1 MHLKIDGRYMK
12 QGWLIVN
19 EYLDTEKF
27 LEIRKLFLSG
37 AEKKNVKLTVY
48 TNADFAVDLS
58 GAVVKSRAFDE
69 GEPEFIIFYD
79 KDITLAAALEK
90 MGYRLYNSAD
100 AISVCDSKV
109 KTAER
114 IAKYNLNC
122 RGDEAKILMPKTYK
136 VPFSYENIGIKD
148 SYSFEFLEFVERDLG
163 GTCSIGG
170 STFCNDE
177 RGGECGTEDRTLA
190 CAYPIVIKE
199 SNSSFGMGVHLA
211 GSREEAVK
219 LICEYGNKECI
230 IQEYLS
236 YSSGRDYRLQMVSD
250 KCVCAMMRSN
260 ENDFRANITNGGKMS
275 EYKPTD
281 EDLSLARNVMK
292 CLKLDFAGIDI
303 MHDKSG
309 RAVFLEAN
317 SNAHFKNIYDLT
329 GINTAEKM
337 IEYIVAKD

>member
-79 KDITLAAALEK
+79 KDITLASALEK

-100 AISVCDSKV
+100 AIDVCDSKV
-109 KTAER
+109 KTAEK
-114 IAKYNLNC
+114 IAEYNLNC
-122 RGDEAKILMPKTYK
+122 KDDEAKILMPKTYK

-148 SYSFEFLEFVERDLG
+148 SYSFDFLEYVEKDL
-163 GTCSIGG
+163 C
-170 STFCNDE
+170 E
-177 RGGECGTEDRTLA
+177 AGEGALSG
-190 CAYPIVIKE
+190 AYPMVIKE

-329 GINTAEKM
+329 GINAAEKM

>member
-100 AISVCDSKV
+100 AIDVCDSKV
-109 KTAER
+109 KTAEK
-114 IAKYNLNC
+114 IAEYNLNC
-122 RGDEAKILMPKTYK
+122 KDDEAKILMPKTYK
-136 VPFSYENIGIKD
+136 VPFTYENIGIKD
-148 SYSFEFLEFVERDLG
+148 SYSFDFLDYVEKDLCEAG
-163 GTCSIGG
+163 K
-170 STFCNDE
+170 
-177 RGGECGTEDRTLA
+177 GELSG
-190 CAYPIVIKE
+190 AYPMVIKE

-337 IEYIVAKD
+337 IEYIVGKAE

>member
-1 MHLKIDGRYMK
+1 MK

-79 KDITLAAALEK
+79 KDIALAAALEK

-100 AISVCDSKV
+100 AIDVCDSKV
-109 KTAER
+109 KTATR
-114 IAKYNLNC
+114 ISEYNLNC

-136 VPFSYENIGIKD
+136 VPFTYENIGIKD
-148 SYSFEFLEFVERDLG
+148 SYSFDFLDYVEKDLCEAG
-163 GTCSIGG
+163 EGTLS
-170 STFCNDE
+170 D
-177 RGGECGTEDRTLA
+177 
-190 CAYPIVIKE
+190 AYPMVIKE

-309 RAVFLEAN
+309 RVVFLEAN

-329 GINTAEKM
+329 GVNAAEKM
-337 IEYIVAKD
+337 IEYIVGKN

>member
-100 AISVCDSKV
+100 AIDVCDSKV
-109 KTAER
+109 KTAEK
-114 IAKYNLNC
+114 IAEYNLNC
-122 RGDEAKILMPKTYK
+122 KDDEAKILMPKTYK
-136 VPFSYENIGIKD
+136 VPFTYENIGIKD
-148 SYSFEFLEFVERDLG
+148 SYSFDFLDYVEKDLCEAG
-163 GTCSIGG
+163 K
-170 STFCNDE
+170 
-177 RGGECGTEDRTLA
+177 GELSG
-190 CAYPIVIKE
+190 AYPMVIKE

-281 EDLSLARNVMK
+281 EDWSLARNVMK

-329 GINTAEKM
+329 GINAAEKM

>member
-1 MHLKIDGRYMK
+1 MHLKTDGRYMK

-69 GEPEFIIFYD
+69 GEPQFIIFYD
-79 KDITLAAALEK
+79 KDIALASALEK

-100 AISVCDSKV
+100 AIDVCDSKV
-109 KTAER
+109 KTATR
-114 IAKYNLNC
+114 ISEYNLNC
-122 RGDEAKILMPKTYK
+122 KDDEAKILMPKTYK
-136 VPFSYENIGIKD
+136 VPFTYENIGIKD
-148 SYSFEFLEFVERDLG
+148 SYSFDFLEYVEKDL
-163 GTCSIGG
+163 C
-170 STFCNDE
+170 E
-177 RGGECGTEDRTLA
+177 AGEGALSD
-190 CAYPIVIKE
+190 AYPMVIKE

-309 RAVFLEAN
+309 RTVFLEAN

-329 GINTAEKM
+329 GINAAEKM
-337 IEYIVAKD
+337 IEYIVGKV

>member
-1 MHLKIDGRYMK
+1 MHLKTDGRYMK

-79 KDITLAAALEK
+79 KDIALAAALEK

-100 AISVCDSKV
+100 AIDVCDSKV
-109 KTAER
+109 KTATR
-114 IAKYNLNC
+114 ISEYNLNC
-122 RGDEAKILMPKTYK
+122 KDDEAKILMPKTYK
-136 VPFSYENIGIKD
+136 VPFTYENIGIKD
-148 SYSFEFLEFVERDLG
+148 SYSFDFLEYVEKDL
-163 GTCSIGG
+163 C
-170 STFCNDE
+170 E
-177 RGGECGTEDRTLA
+177 AGEGALSG
-190 CAYPIVIKE
+190 AYPMVIKE

-329 GINTAEKM
+329 GINAAEKM

>member
-1 MHLKIDGRYMK
+1 MHLKTDGRYMK

-79 KDITLAAALEK
+79 KDIALASALEK

-100 AISVCDSKV
+100 AIDVCDSKV
-109 KTAER
+109 KTATR
-114 IAKYNLNC
+114 ISEYNLNC

-136 VPFSYENIGIKD
+136 VPFTYENIGIKD
-148 SYSFEFLEFVERDLG
+148 SYSFDFLEYVEKDL
-163 GTCSIGG
+163 C
-170 STFCNDE
+170 E
-177 RGGECGTEDRTLA
+177 AGEGALSD
-190 CAYPIVIKE
+190 AYPMVIKE

-329 GINTAEKM
+329 GINAAEKM
-337 IEYIVAKD
+337 IEYIVGKAE

>member
-79 KDITLAAALEK
+79 KDIALAAALEK

-100 AISVCDSKV
+100 AIDVCDSKV
-109 KTAER
+109 KTATR
-114 IAKYNLNC
+114 ISEYNLNC
-122 RGDEAKILMPKTYK
+122 KDDEAKILMPKTYK
-136 VPFSYENIGIKD
+136 VPFTYENIGIKD
-148 SYSFEFLEFVERDLG
+148 SYSFDFLEYVEKDLCEAG
-163 GTCSIGG
+163 EGTLS
-170 STFCNDE
+170 D
-177 RGGECGTEDRTLA
+177 
-190 CAYPIVIKE
+190 AYPMVIKE

-329 GINTAEKM
+329 GINAAEKM

>member
-1 MHLKIDGRYMK
+1 MHLKTDGRYMK

-100 AISVCDSKV
+100 AIDVCDSKV
-109 KTAER
+109 KTATR
-114 IAKYNLNC
+114 ISEYNLNC
-122 RGDEAKILMPKTYK
+122 KDDEAKILMPKTYK
-136 VPFSYENIGIKD
+136 VPFTYENIGIKD
-148 SYSFEFLEFVERDLG
+148 SYSFDFLDYVEKDLCEAG
-163 GTCSIGG
+163 K
-170 STFCNDE
+170 
-177 RGGECGTEDRTLA
+177 GELSG
-190 CAYPIVIKE
+190 AYPMVIKE

-281 EDLSLARNVMK
+281 EDLALARNVMK

-309 RAVFLEAN
+309 RTVFLEAN

-329 GINTAEKM
+329 GINAAEKM

>member
-1 MHLKIDGRYMK
+1 MK

-79 KDITLAAALEK
+79 KDIALASALEK

-100 AISVCDSKV
+100 AIDVCDSKV
-109 KTAER
+109 KTAAR
-114 IAKYNLNC
+114 ISEYNLNC
-122 RGDEAKILMPKTYK
+122 RDDEAKILMPKTYK

-148 SYSFEFLEFVERDLG
+148 SYSFDFLDYVEKDLSEAEKG
-163 GTCSIGG
+163 ALS
-170 STFCNDE
+170 D
-177 RGGECGTEDRTLA
+177 
-190 CAYPIVIKE
+190 AYPMVIKE

-230 IQEYLS
+230 IQEYIS

-260 ENDFRANITNGGKMS
+260 EHDFRANITNGGKMS

-281 EDLSLARNVMK
+281 EDLSLARSVMK

-309 RAVFLEAN
+309 RAVFLESN

-329 GINTAEKM
+329 GINAAEKM
-337 IEYIVAKD
+337 IEYIVAED

>member
-1 MHLKIDGRYMK
+1 MK

-79 KDITLAAALEK
+79 KDIALASALEK

-100 AISVCDSKV
+100 AIDVCDSKV
-109 KTAER
+109 KTAEK
-114 IAKYNLNC
+114 IAEYNLNC
-122 RGDEAKILMPKTYK
+122 RDDEAKILMPKTYK
-136 VPFSYENIGIKD
+136 VPFTYENIGIKD
-148 SYSFEFLEFVERDLG
+148 SYSFDFLDYVEKDL
-163 GTCSIGG
+163 C
-170 STFCNDE
+170 E
-177 RGGECGTEDRTLA
+177 AGEGALSD
-190 CAYPIVIKE
+190 AYPMVIKE

-211 GSREEAVK
+211 TSREEAVK

-230 IQEYLS
+230 IQEYIS

-309 RAVFLEAN
+309 RVVFLEAN

-329 GINTAEKM
+329 GINAAEKM
-337 IEYIVAKD
+337 IEYIVGKV

>member
-1 MHLKIDGRYMK
+1 MHLKTDGRYMK

-48 TNADFAVDLS
+48 TNADFVVNLS
-58 GAVVKSRAFDE
+58 DVTVKSRAFDE

-100 AISVCDSKV
+100 AIDVCDSKV
-109 KTAER
+109 KTAEK
-114 IAKYNLNC
+114 IAEYNLNC
-122 RGDEAKILMPKTYK
+122 KDDEAKILMPKTYK
-136 VPFSYENIGIKD
+136 VPFTYENIGIKD
-148 SYSFEFLEFVERDLG
+148 SYSFDFLDYVEKDLCEAG
-163 GTCSIGG
+163 K
-170 STFCNDE
+170 
-177 RGGECGTEDRTLA
+177 GELSG
-190 CAYPIVIKE
+190 AYPMVIKE

>member
-1 MHLKIDGRYMK
+1 MR

-100 AISVCDSKV
+100 AIDVCDSKV
-109 KTAER
+109 KTATR
-114 IAKYNLNC
+114 ISEYNLNC
-122 RGDEAKILMPKTYK
+122 KDDEAKILMPKTYK
-136 VPFSYENIGIKD
+136 VPFTYENIGIKD
-148 SYSFEFLEFVERDLG
+148 SYSFDFLEYVEKDL
-163 GTCSIGG
+163 C
-170 STFCNDE
+170 E
-177 RGGECGTEDRTLA
+177 AGEGALSD
-190 CAYPIVIKE
+190 AYPMVIKE

-303 MHDKSG
+303 MHDKNG

-329 GINTAEKM
+329 GINAAEKM

>member
-1 MHLKIDGRYMK
+1 MHLKIDDRYMK

-69 GEPEFIIFYD
+69 GEPQFIIFYD
-79 KDITLAAALEK
+79 KDIALASALEK

-100 AISVCDSKV
+100 AIDVCDSKV
-109 KTAER
+109 KTATR
-114 IAKYNLNC
+114 ISEYNLNC
-122 RGDEAKILMPKTYK
+122 RDDEAKILMPKTYK
-136 VPFSYENIGIKD
+136 VPFTYENIGIKD
-148 SYSFEFLEFVERDLG
+148 SYSFDFLDYVEKDL
-163 GTCSIGG
+163 C
-170 STFCNDE
+170 E
-177 RGGECGTEDRTLA
+177 AGEGALSG
-190 CAYPIVIKE
+190 AYPMVIKE

-281 EDLSLARNVMK
+281 EDLTLARNVMK

-329 GINTAEKM
+329 GINAAEKM
-337 IEYIVAKD
+337 IEYIVVKD

>member
-1 MHLKIDGRYMK
+1 MK

-48 TNADFAVDLS
+48 TNADFVVNLS
-58 GAVVKSRAFDE
+58 DVTVKSRAFDE

-100 AISVCDSKV
+100 AIDVCDSKV
-109 KTAER
+109 KTAEK
-114 IAKYNLNC
+114 IAEYNLNC
-122 RGDEAKILMPKTYK
+122 KDDEAKILMPKTYK
-136 VPFSYENIGIKD
+136 VPFTYENIGIKD
-148 SYSFEFLEFVERDLG
+148 SYSFDFLDYVEKDLCEAG
-163 GTCSIGG
+163 K
-170 STFCNDE
+170 
-177 RGGECGTEDRTLA
+177 GELSG
-190 CAYPIVIKE
+190 AYPMVIKE

>member
-69 GEPEFIIFYD
+69 SEPQFIIFYD

-100 AISVCDSKV
+100 AIDVCDSKV
-109 KTAER
+109 KTAEK
-114 IAKYNLNC
+114 IAEYNLNC
-122 RGDEAKILMPKTYK
+122 KDDEAKILMPKTYK
-136 VPFSYENIGIKD
+136 VPFTYENIGIKD
-148 SYSFEFLEFVERDLG
+148 SYSFDFLDYVEKDLCEAG
-163 GTCSIGG
+163 K
-170 STFCNDE
+170 
-177 RGGECGTEDRTLA
+177 GELSG
-190 CAYPIVIKE
+190 AYPMVIKE

-329 GINTAEKM
+329 GINAAEKM

>member
-1 MHLKIDGRYMK
+1 MHLKTDGRYMK

-100 AISVCDSKV
+100 AIDVCDSKV
-109 KTAER
+109 KTAEK
-114 IAKYNLNC
+114 IAEYNLNC
-122 RGDEAKILMPKTYK
+122 KDDEAKILMPKTYK
-136 VPFSYENIGIKD
+136 VPFTYENIGIKD
-148 SYSFEFLEFVERDLG
+148 SYSFDFLDYVEKDLSEAEKG
-163 GTCSIGG
+163 ALS
-170 STFCNDE
+170 D
-177 RGGECGTEDRTLA
+177 
-190 CAYPIVIKE
+190 AYPMVIKE

-329 GINTAEKM
+329 GINAAEKM
-337 IEYIVAKD
+337 IEYIVAED

>member
-1 MHLKIDGRYMK
+1 MK

-100 AISVCDSKV
+100 AIDVCDSKV
-109 KTAER
+109 KTATR
-114 IAKYNLNC
+114 ISEYNLNC
-122 RGDEAKILMPKTYK
+122 KDDEAKILMPKTYK
-136 VPFSYENIGIKD
+136 VPFTYENIGIKD
-148 SYSFEFLEFVERDLG
+148 SYSFDFLEYVEKDL
-163 GTCSIGG
+163 C
-170 STFCNDE
+170 E
-177 RGGECGTEDRTLA
+177 AGEGALSG
-190 CAYPIVIKE
+190 AYPMVIKE

-281 EDLSLARNVMK
+281 EDLALARNVMK

-329 GINTAEKM
+329 GINAAEKM
-337 IEYIVAKD
+337 IEYIVGKD

>member
-1 MHLKIDGRYMK
+1 MHLKTDGRYMK

-79 KDITLAAALEK
+79 KDIALASALEK

-100 AISVCDSKV
+100 AIDVCDSKV
-109 KTAER
+109 KTAEK
-114 IAKYNLNC
+114 IAEYNLNC

-136 VPFSYENIGIKD
+136 VPFTYENIGIKD
-148 SYSFEFLEFVERDLG
+148 SYSFDFLDYVEKDL
-163 GTCSIGG
+163 C
-170 STFCNDE
+170 E
-177 RGGECGTEDRTLA
+177 AGEGALSD
-190 CAYPIVIKE
+190 AYPMVIKE

-309 RAVFLEAN
+309 RTVFLEAN

-329 GINTAEKM
+329 GINAAEKM
-337 IEYIVAKD
+337 IEYIVGKAE

>member
-1 MHLKIDGRYMK
+1 MK

-79 KDITLAAALEK
+79 KDIALAAALEK

-100 AISVCDSKV
+100 AIDVCDSKV
-109 KTAER
+109 KTATR
-114 IAKYNLNC
+114 ISEYNLNC
-122 RGDEAKILMPKTYK
+122 RGGEAKILMPKTYK
-136 VPFSYENIGIKD
+136 VPFTYENIGIKD
-148 SYSFEFLEFVERDLG
+148 SYSFDFLDYVEKDLCEAG
-163 GTCSIGG
+163 KGALSG
-170 STFCNDE
+170 
-177 RGGECGTEDRTLA
+177 
-190 CAYPIVIKE
+190 AYPMVIKE

-337 IEYIVAKD
+337 IEYIVGKAE

>member
-1 MHLKIDGRYMK
+1 MK

-79 KDITLAAALEK
+79 KDIALASALEK

-100 AISVCDSKV
+100 AIDVCDSKV
-109 KTAER
+109 KTATR
-114 IAKYNLNC
+114 ISEYNLNC
-122 RGDEAKILMPKTYK
+122 RGDEAKILMPRTYK
-136 VPFSYENIGIKD
+136 VPFTYENIGIKD
-148 SYSFEFLEFVERDLG
+148 SYSFDFLDYVEKDL
-163 GTCSIGG
+163 C
-170 STFCNDE
+170 E
-177 RGGECGTEDRTLA
+177 AGEGALSD
-190 CAYPIVIKE
+190 AYPMVIKE

-329 GINTAEKM
+329 GINAAEKM

>member
-1 MHLKIDGRYMK
+1 MHLKTDGRYMK

-69 GEPEFIIFYD
+69 SEPQFIIFYD

-100 AISVCDSKV
+100 AIDVCDSKV
-109 KTAER
+109 KTAKR
-114 IAKYNLNC
+114 ISEYNLNC
-122 RGDEAKILMPKTYK
+122 KDDEAKILMPKTYK
-136 VPFSYENIGIKD
+136 VPFTYENIGIKD
-148 SYSFEFLEFVERDLG
+148 SYSFDFLEYVEKDL
-163 GTCSIGG
+163 C
-170 STFCNDE
+170 E
-177 RGGECGTEDRTLA
+177 AGEGALSG
-190 CAYPIVIKE
+190 AYPMVIKE

>member
-1 MHLKIDGRYMK
+1 MK

-100 AISVCDSKV
+100 AIDVCDSKV
-109 KTAER
+109 KTATR
-114 IAKYNLNC
+114 ISEYNLNC

-136 VPFSYENIGIKD
+136 VPFTYENIGIKD
-148 SYSFEFLEFVERDLG
+148 SYSFDFLEYVEKDL
-163 GTCSIGG
+163 C
-170 STFCNDE
+170 E
-177 RGGECGTEDRTLA
+177 AGEGALSG
-190 CAYPIVIKE
+190 AYPMVIKE

-329 GINTAEKM
+329 GINAAEKM
-337 IEYIVAKD
+337 IEYIVGKV

>member
-1 MHLKIDGRYMK
+1 MK

-100 AISVCDSKV
+100 AIDVCDSKV
-109 KTAER
+109 KTATR
-114 IAKYNLNC
+114 ISEYNLNC

-136 VPFSYENIGIKD
+136 VPFTYENIGIKD
-148 SYSFEFLEFVERDLG
+148 SYSFDFLDYVEKDL
-163 GTCSIGG
+163 C
-170 STFCNDE
+170 E
-177 RGGECGTEDRTLA
+177 AGEGALSD
-190 CAYPIVIKE
+190 AYPMVIKE

-329 GINTAEKM
+329 GINAAEKM
-337 IEYIVAKD
+337 IEYIVGKAE

>member
-1 MHLKIDGRYMK
+1 MHLKIDDRYMK

-69 GEPEFIIFYD
+69 GEPQFIIFYD
-79 KDITLAAALEK
+79 KDIALASALEK

-100 AISVCDSKV
+100 AIDVCDSKV
-109 KTAER
+109 KTAEK
-114 IAKYNLNC
+114 IAEYNLNC
-122 RGDEAKILMPKTYK
+122 KDDEAKILMPKTYK
-136 VPFSYENIGIKD
+136 VPFTYENIGIKD
-148 SYSFEFLEFVERDLG
+148 SYSFDFLDYVEKDL
-163 GTCSIGG
+163 C
-170 STFCNDE
+170 E
-177 RGGECGTEDRTLA
+177 AGEGALSG
-190 CAYPIVIKE
+190 AYPMVIKE

-281 EDLSLARNVMK
+281 EDLTLARNVMK

-329 GINTAEKM
+329 GINAAEKM
-337 IEYIVAKD
+337 IEYIVVKD

>member
-1 MHLKIDGRYMK
+1 MK

-100 AISVCDSKV
+100 AIDVCDSKV
-109 KTAER
+109 KTATR
-114 IAKYNLNC
+114 ISEYNLNC
-122 RGDEAKILMPKTYK
+122 KDDEAKILMPKTYK
-136 VPFSYENIGIKD
+136 VPFTYENIGIKD
-148 SYSFEFLEFVERDLG
+148 SYSFDFLDYVEKDLCEAG
-163 GTCSIGG
+163 KGALSG
-170 STFCNDE
+170 
-177 RGGECGTEDRTLA
+177 
-190 CAYPIVIKE
+190 AYPMVIKE

-329 GINTAEKM
+329 GINAAEKM
-337 IEYIVAKD
+337 IEYIVGKV

>member
-1 MHLKIDGRYMK
+1 MHLKTDGRYMK

-79 KDITLAAALEK
+79 KDIALASALEK

-100 AISVCDSKV
+100 AIDVCDSKV
-109 KTAER
+109 KTATR
-114 IAKYNLNC
+114 ISEYNLNC
-122 RGDEAKILMPKTYK
+122 KDDEAKILMPKTYK
-136 VPFSYENIGIKD
+136 VPFTYENIGIKD
-148 SYSFEFLEFVERDLG
+148 SYSFDFLEYVEKDL
-163 GTCSIGG
+163 C
-170 STFCNDE
+170 E
-177 RGGECGTEDRTLA
+177 AGEGALSD
-190 CAYPIVIKE
+190 AYPMVIKE

-329 GINTAEKM
+329 GINAAEKM

>member
-1 MHLKIDGRYMK
+1 MK

-100 AISVCDSKV
+100 AIDVCDSKV
-109 KTAER
+109 KTAEK
-114 IAKYNLNC
+114 IAEYNLNC
-122 RGDEAKILMPKTYK
+122 KDDEAKILMPKTYK
-136 VPFSYENIGIKD
+136 VPFTYENIGIKD
-148 SYSFEFLEFVERDLG
+148 SYSFDFLEYVEKDL
-163 GTCSIGG
+163 C
-170 STFCNDE
+170 E
-177 RGGECGTEDRTLA
+177 AGEGALSG
-190 CAYPIVIKE
+190 AYPMVIKE

-309 RAVFLEAN
+309 RVVFLEAN

>member
-1 MHLKIDGRYMK
+1 MK

-79 KDITLAAALEK
+79 KDITLASALEK

-100 AISVCDSKV
+100 AIDVCDSKV
-109 KTAER
+109 KTAEK
-114 IAKYNLNC
+114 IAEYNLNC
-122 RGDEAKILMPKTYK
+122 KDDEAKILMPKTYK
-136 VPFSYENIGIKD
+136 VPFTYENIGIKD
-148 SYSFEFLEFVERDLG
+148 SYSFDFLEYVEKDLCEAEKG
-163 GTCSIGG
+163 ALSG
-170 STFCNDE
+170 
-177 RGGECGTEDRTLA
+177 
-190 CAYPIVIKE
+190 AYPMIIKE

-281 EDLSLARNVMK
+281 EDLILARNVMK

-309 RAVFLEAN
+309 RVVFLEAN

>member
-1 MHLKIDGRYMK
+1 MHLKTDGRYMK

-100 AISVCDSKV
+100 AIDVCDSKV
-109 KTAER
+109 KTATR
-114 IAKYNLNC
+114 ISEYNLNC

-136 VPFSYENIGIKD
+136 VPFTYENIGIKD
-148 SYSFEFLEFVERDLG
+148 SYSFDFLEYVEKDL
-163 GTCSIGG
+163 C
-170 STFCNDE
+170 E
-177 RGGECGTEDRTLA
+177 AGEGALSD
-190 CAYPIVIKE
+190 AYPMVIKE

-329 GINTAEKM
+329 GINAAEKM

>member
-1 MHLKIDGRYMK
+1 MAGYMR

-48 TNADFAVDLS
+48 TNADFVVDLS
-58 GAVVKSRAFDE
+58 DAVVKSRAFDE

-79 KDITLAAALEK
+79 KDIALAAALEK

-109 KTAER
+109 KTATR
-114 IAKYNLNC
+114 ISEYNLNC
-122 RGDEAKILMPKTYK
+122 RGDEAKILMPRTYK
-136 VPFSYENIGIKD
+136 VPFTYENIGIKD
-148 SYSFEFLEFVERDLG
+148 NYSFDFLEYVEKDL
-163 GTCSIGG
+163 C
-170 STFCNDE
+170 E
-177 RGGECGTEDRTLA
+177 AGEGALSG
-190 CAYPIVIKE
+190 AYPMVIKE

-211 GSREEAVK
+211 TSREEAVK

-250 KCVCAMMRSN
+250 
-260 ENDFRANITNGGKMS
+260 
-275 EYKPTD
+275 
-281 EDLSLARNVMK
+281 
-292 CLKLDFAGIDI
+292 
-303 MHDKSG
+303 
-309 RAVFLEAN
+309 
-317 SNAHFKNIYDLT
+317 
-329 GINTAEKM
+329 
-337 IEYIVAKD
+337 

>member
-1 MHLKIDGRYMK
+1 MHLKTDGRYMK

-100 AISVCDSKV
+100 AIDVCDSKV
-109 KTAER
+109 KTAEK
-114 IAKYNLNC
+114 IAEYNLNC
-122 RGDEAKILMPKTYK
+122 KDDEAKILMPKTYK
-136 VPFSYENIGIKD
+136 VPFTYENIGIKD
-148 SYSFEFLEFVERDLG
+148 SYSFDFLDYVEKDL
-163 GTCSIGG
+163 C
-170 STFCNDE
+170 E
-177 RGGECGTEDRTLA
+177 AGEGALSD
-190 CAYPIVIKE
+190 AYPMVIKE

-329 GINTAEKM
+329 GINAAEKM
-337 IEYIVAKD
+337 IEYIVGKAE

>member
-1 MHLKIDGRYMK
+1 MAGYMR

-79 KDITLAAALEK
+79 KDIALAAALEK

-100 AISVCDSKV
+100 AIDVCDSKV
-109 KTAER
+109 KTATR
-114 IAKYNLNC
+114 ISEYNLNC

-136 VPFSYENIGIKD
+136 VPFTYENIGIKD
-148 SYSFEFLEFVERDLG
+148 SYSFDFLDYVEKDLCEAG
-163 GTCSIGG
+163 EGTLS
-170 STFCNDE
+170 D
-177 RGGECGTEDRTLA
+177 
-190 CAYPIVIKE
+190 AYPMVIKE

-211 GSREEAVK
+211 TSREEAVK

-281 EDLSLARNVMK
+281 EDLILARNVMK

-309 RAVFLEAN
+309 RVVFLEAN

>member
-79 KDITLAAALEK
+79 KDIALAAALEK

-100 AISVCDSKV
+100 AIDVCDSKV
-109 KTAER
+109 KTATR
-114 IAKYNLNC
+114 ISEYNLNC

-148 SYSFEFLEFVERDLG
+148 SYSFDFLDYVEKDL
-163 GTCSIGG
+163 C
-170 STFCNDE
+170 E
-177 RGGECGTEDRTLA
+177 AGEGALSD
-190 CAYPIVIKE
+190 AYPMVIKE

-219 LICEYGNKECI
+219 LICEYGNKECL
-230 IQEYLS
+230 IQEYIS

-275 EYKPTD
+275 KYRPTD

-309 RAVFLEAN
+309 RTVFLEAN

-329 GINTAEKM
+329 GINAAEKM

>member
-100 AISVCDSKV
+100 AIDVCDSKV
-109 KTAER
+109 KTAEK
-114 IAKYNLNC
+114 IAEYNLNC
-122 RGDEAKILMPKTYK
+122 KDDEAKILMPKTYK
-136 VPFSYENIGIKD
+136 VPFTYENIGIKD
-148 SYSFEFLEFVERDLG
+148 SYSFDFLDYVEKDLCEAG
-163 GTCSIGG
+163 K
-170 STFCNDE
+170 
-177 RGGECGTEDRTLA
+177 GELSG
-190 CAYPIVIKE
+190 AYPMVIKE

-309 RAVFLEAN
+309 RTVFLEAN

-329 GINTAEKM
+329 GINAAEKM

>member
-1 MHLKIDGRYMK
+1 MK

-100 AISVCDSKV
+100 AIDVCDSKV
-109 KTAER
+109 KTATR
-114 IAKYNLNC
+114 ISEYNLNC

-136 VPFSYENIGIKD
+136 VPFTYENIGIKD
-148 SYSFEFLEFVERDLG
+148 SYSFDFLDYVEKDLCEAG
-163 GTCSIGG
+163 EGTLS
-170 STFCNDE
+170 D
-177 RGGECGTEDRTLA
+177 
-190 CAYPIVIKE
+190 AYPMVIKE

-329 GINTAEKM
+329 GINAAEKM
-337 IEYIVAKD
+337 IEYIVGKAE

>member
-1 MHLKIDGRYMK
+1 MK

-79 KDITLAAALEK
+79 KDIALASALEK

-100 AISVCDSKV
+100 AIDVCDSKV
-109 KTAER
+109 KTATR
-114 IAKYNLNC
+114 ISEYNLNC

-148 SYSFEFLEFVERDLG
+148 SYSFDFLDYVEKDLSEAEKG
-163 GTCSIGG
+163 ALS
-170 STFCNDE
+170 D
-177 RGGECGTEDRTLA
+177 
-190 CAYPIVIKE
+190 AYPMVIKE

-211 GSREEAVK
+211 GSREEAIK

-230 IQEYLS
+230 IQEYIS

-281 EDLSLARNVMK
+281 EDLTLARNVMK

-309 RAVFLEAN
+309 RTVFLEAN

-329 GINTAEKM
+329 GINAAEKM
-337 IEYIVAKD
+337 IEYIVGKAE

>member
-100 AISVCDSKV
+100 AIDVCDSKV
-109 KTAER
+109 KTATR
-114 IAKYNLNC
+114 ISEYNLNC
-122 RGDEAKILMPKTYK
+122 RDDEAKILMPKTYK
-136 VPFSYENIGIKD
+136 VPFTYENIGIKD
-148 SYSFEFLEFVERDLG
+148 SYSFDFLEYVEKDL
-163 GTCSIGG
+163 C
-170 STFCNDE
+170 E
-177 RGGECGTEDRTLA
+177 AGEGALSG
-190 CAYPIVIKE
+190 AYPMVIKE

-309 RAVFLEAN
+309 RTVFLEAN

-329 GINTAEKM
+329 GINAAEKM
-337 IEYIVAKD
+337 IEYIVGKAE